1 MKLKLNI
8 NSKIYYTNID
18 GDESLLD
25 VLRNI
30 GLKSVKKGCDTGTCG
45 VCSVLIDGKPTLSCQ
60 FLAARA
66 ERHKIKTVEG
76 LGKEADKIIEVIIQE
91 GADQCG
97 YCGPSL
103 VLTTYAM
110 KKELK
115 KPTVEKINHYLTGNL
130 CRCSGY
136 EGQLR
141 GIKKY
146 MGVK

>member
-8 NSKIYYTNID
+8 NNKFYNTNID
-18 GDESLLD
+18 DDESLLD
-25 VLRNI
+25 VLRKI
-30 GLKSVKKGCDTGTCG
+30 GFKSVKKGCDTGTCG

-60 FLAARA
+60 FLAARSKG
-66 ERHKIKTVEG
+66 HKITTVEG
-76 LGKEADKIIEVIIQE
+76 LGEKADEIIDAIINE

-97 YCGPSL
+97 YCGPAL

-115 KPTVEKINHYLTGNL
+115 NPTVEKINHYLAGNL

-146 MGVK
+146 MGVE

>member
-1 MKLKLNI
+1 MKLRLNI
-8 NSKIYYTNID
+8 NNQIHNTNID

-25 VLRNI
+25 VLRKI
-30 GLKSVKKGCDTGTCG
+30 GFKSVKKGCDTGTCG

-66 ERHKIKTVEG
+66 VGHKLTTVEG
-76 LGKEADKIIEVIIQE
+76 LGKKADKIIDLIVSE

-110 KKELK
+110 KKELIN
-115 KPTVEKINHYLTGNL
+115 PTIEKINHYLTGNL

>member
-1 MKLKLNI
+1 MKISLNI
-8 NSKIYYTNID
+8 NNNIYTTYID
-18 GDESLLD
+18 AYESLLD
-25 VLRNI
+25 VLRKL
-30 GLKSVKKGCDTGTCG
+30 GFKSVKKGCDTGTCG

-66 ERHKIKTVEG
+66 EGHKIVTVEG
-76 LGKEADKIIEVIIQE
+76 LGKNADEIVNAIVNE

-110 KKELK
+110 KKEMK
-115 KPTVEKINHYLTGNL
+115 SPTVEKIKHYLAGNL